1 MSTSRWK
8 MGSYTFQWPHPAN
21 EVFVTG
27 SFDDW
32 GKTVK
37 LDRNGDVFTK
47 EVQLPSADEK
57 VHYKTSLDN
66 RITIAWIFSVCLRF
80 PIPSMTLEGFPLT
93 STDVISPPRS
103 HLGFFGSPSFQFLT
117 YKTTFNGR
125 FVVDGIWT
133 TDSTAAEEDDGSGNI
148 NNVLYPGQLKQ
159 ASNSPQTN
167 GTTMATVTPEVTEA
181 AIAAGIHKDTEKR
194 ANEATISSAAPESTT
209 AELAKAVPL
218 EQRSKVPGT
227 FPETPGQEAE
237 TFSVNP
243 IPASGTSGN
252 PISLKP
258 GEKVPDPSTYTR
270 NTVQSTA
277 RTDPAGYAQDPSG
290 ATVLEGLSAGQ
301 STGASDLAMPPVS
314 GNMIPESSLS
324 MGEPSQGFSD
334 PGVTIQSAAPTST
347 TAALAA
353 SVPLESQRPHG
364 TDEDVAD
371 EVPKVVRES
380 IAESHRDPE
389 AAANKEAVE
398 EKKEMENELQKR
410 VTKEE
415 SSGTPAPSTT
425 AGIGSTQ
432 TSGGA
437 PADEVPEPV
446 KHSIAE
452 AHKDPE
458 AAANPEAVEEKREME
473 DELQKTVPK
482 EEHAGAPAPT
492 ATAAT
497 TETAPRATGVEPG
510 SQPMSPGA
518 DTPQGPTVTTGV
530 ASAKAP
536 EVSGPGA
543 APGAGAR
550 TGQSE
555 GSTTVMPSSIPG
567 KAAAPSE
574 RQTEG
579 TSAPSQP
586 TTAPAT
592 TAPQAQTAGAT
603 NGPSKPTGQRNGL
616 RNGMKEEKK
625 KKKSFWSRLKEKLK

>member
-1 MSTSRWK
+1 
-8 MGSYTFQWPHPAN
+8 
-21 EVFVTG
+21 
-27 SFDDW
+27 
-32 GKTVK
+32 
-37 LDRNGDVFTK
+37 
-47 EVQLPSADEK
+47 
-57 VHYKTSLDN
+57 
-66 RITIAWIFSVCLRF
+66 
-80 PIPSMTLEGFPLT
+80 
-93 STDVISPPRS
+93 
-103 HLGFFGSPSFQFLT
+103 
-117 YKTTFNGR
+117 
-125 FVVDGIWT
+125 
-133 TDSTAAEEDDGSGNI
+133 
-148 NNVLYPGQLKQ
+148 
-159 ASNSPQTN
+159 
-167 GTTMATVTPEVTEA
+167 MATVTPEVTEA

-194 ANEATISSAAPESTT
+194 ANEATISSAAPKSTT

-218 EQRSKVPGT
+218 EQRSNVPGT

-258 GEKVPDPSTYTR
+258 GEKLPDPSTYTG
-270 NTVQSTA
+270 NTVQSTV
-277 RTDPAGYAQDPSG
+277 RTDPAGYTQDPRA
-290 ATVLEGLSAGQ
+290 ATVLE
-301 STGASDLAMPPVS
+301 P
-314 GNMIPESSLS
+314 

-364 TDEDVAD
+364 TAEDVAD

-458 AAANPEAVEEKREME
+458 AAANPEAVEEKKEME

-497 TETAPRATGVEPG
+497 TESAPRATGVEPQ

-518 DTPQGPTVTTGV
+518 DAPQGPTVTTGV

-555 GSTTVMPSSIPG
+555 GSTTVMPSSIPD

-586 TTAPAT
+586 TAAPAT
-592 TAPQAQTAGAT
+592 TAPQAQTAGTT
-603 NGPSKPTGQRNGL
+603 NGPSKPAGQRNGL
-616 RNGMKEEKK
+616 KNGMKEEKK

>member
-1 MSTSRWK
+1 
-8 MGSYTFQWPHPAN
+8 
-21 EVFVTG
+21 
-27 SFDDW
+27 
-32 GKTVK
+32 
-37 LDRNGDVFTK
+37 
-47 EVQLPSADEK
+47 
-57 VHYKTSLDN
+57 
-66 RITIAWIFSVCLRF
+66 
-80 PIPSMTLEGFPLT
+80 
-93 STDVISPPRS
+93 
-103 HLGFFGSPSFQFLT
+103 
-117 YKTTFNGR
+117 
-125 FVVDGIWT
+125 
-133 TDSTAAEEDDGSGNI
+133 
-148 NNVLYPGQLKQ
+148 
-159 ASNSPQTN
+159 
-167 GTTMATVTPEVTEA
+167 MATVTPEVTEA
-181 AIAAGIHKDTEKR
+181 AIAAGIHKDTEKK

-218 EQRSKVPGT
+218 EQRSNVPGT

-277 RTDPAGYAQDPSG
+277 RTDPAGYAQDPSA
-290 ATVLEGLSAGQ
+290 ATLREGLPA
-301 STGASDLAMPPVS
+301 LP
-314 GNMIPESSLS
+314 

-364 TDEDVAD
+364 TAEDVAD

-432 TSGGA
+432 TGGGA

-458 AAANPEAVEEKREME
+458 AAANPEAVEEKKEME

-497 TETAPRATGVEPG
+497 TETAPRATGVERE

-555 GSTTVMPSSIPG
+555 GSTTVMPSSIPD

-592 TAPQAQTAGAT
+592 SAPQAQTAGAT
-603 NGPSKPTGQRNGL
+603 NGPSKPTGQRNGT

>member
-1 MSTSRWK
+1 MSTSGWK

-37 LDRNGDVFTK
+37 LDRKGDVFTK

-57 VHYKTSLDN
+57 VHYK
-66 RITIAWIFSVCLRF
+66 
-80 PIPSMTLEGFPLT
+80 
-93 STDVISPPRS
+93 
-103 HLGFFGSPSFQFLT
+103 
-117 YKTTFNGR
+117 

-159 ASNSPQTN
+159 AQISPQTN

-181 AIAAGIHKDTEKR
+181 AIAAGIHKGTEKK

-209 AELAKAVPL
+209 AGLAKAVPL
-218 EQRSKVPGT
+218 EQRSNVPGT

-237 TFSVNP
+237 SFSVNP

-258 GEKVPDPSTYTR
+258 GEKVPDPSTFTS

-277 RTDPAGYAQDPSG
+277 RTDPAGYTQDPSA
-290 ATVLEGLSAGQ
+290 ATVLAGQPTSQ

-314 GNMIPESSLS
+314 SSMIPESSLP
-324 MGEPSQGFSD
+324 MGEPSQGFSA

-353 SVPLESQRPHG
+353 AVPLESQRPHG
-364 TDEDVAD
+364 NAEEVAD
-371 EVPKVVRES
+371 DVPKVVRES

-398 EKKEMENELQKR
+398 EKKEMEEELQRR
-410 VTKEE
+410 VTREE
-415 SSGTPAPSTT
+415 STGTPAPSTT

-432 TSGGA
+432 TNGGA

-458 AAANPEAVEEKREME
+458 AAANPEAVEEKKEME
-473 DELQKTVPK
+473 DELQRTVPR

-497 TETAPRATGVEPG
+497 SQTAPRATGVEPE

-518 DTPQGPTVTTGV
+518 DSPQGPTVTTGV

-550 TGQSE
+550 TGQNE
-555 GSTTVMPSSIPG
+555 GSTTLMPSSIPD

-574 RQTEG
+574 SQTAE
-579 TSAPSQP
+579 TSGPSQ
-586 TTAPAT
+586 TTAAPAT
-592 TAPQAQTAGAT
+592 TASQAQTAGT
-603 NGPSKPTGQRNGL
+603 TDSPSKPAGQRNGL
-616 RNGMKEEKK
+616 RNGTKEEKK

>member
-1 MSTSRWK
+1 

-37 LDRNGDVFTK
+37 LDRSGDVFTK
-47 EVQLPSADEK
+47 EVQLPSADDK
-57 VHYKTSLDN
+57 VHYK
-66 RITIAWIFSVCLRF
+66 
-80 PIPSMTLEGFPLT
+80 
-93 STDVISPPRS
+93 
-103 HLGFFGSPSFQFLT
+103 
-117 YKTTFNGR
+117 

-133 TDSTAAEEDDGSGNI
+133 TDSSAAEEDDGNGNI
-148 NNVLYPGQLKQ
+148 NNVLYPRQLKQ
-159 ASNSPQTN
+159 ASNPPQTN

-194 ANEATISSAAPESTT
+194 ANEAIISSAAPGSTT

-218 EQRSKVPGT
+218 EQRSNVPGT
-227 FPETPGQEAE
+227 FPETPGQEAG

-258 GEKVPDPSTYTR
+258 GEKVPDPSTFTS

-277 RTDPAGYAQDPSG
+277 RTDPTGYTQDPSA
-290 ATVLEGLSAGQ
+290 ATVLE
-301 STGASDLAMPPVS
+301 PV
-314 GNMIPESSLS
+314 
-324 MGEPSQGFSD
+324 GEPSQRFRD

-364 TDEDVAD
+364 AAEGVAD

-410 VTKEE
+410 VTRDE
-415 SSGTPAPSTT
+415 SCGTPAPSIS
-425 AGIGSTQ
+425 AVIGSTQ

-458 AAANPEAVEEKREME
+458 AAANPEAVEEKKEME
-473 DELQKTVPK
+473 DELQKTVPR

-497 TETAPRATGVEPG
+497 TESAPRATGVEPQ
-510 SQPMSPGA
+510 SQPLSPGA
-518 DTPQGPTVTTGV
+518 GSPQGPTVTTGV

-543 APGAGAR
+543 GAR

-555 GSTTVMPSSIPG
+555 GSTTVMPSSIPD
-567 KAAAPSE
+567 KAVGPSE

-579 TSAPSQP
+579 TPAPSQP
-586 TTAPAT
+586 TAAPAT
-592 TAPQAQTAGAT
+592 TSPQVQTAGTT
-603 NGPSKPTGQRNGL
+603 NGPSKPAGQRNGL
-616 RNGMKEEKK
+616 RNEMKEEKK
-625 KKKSFWSRLKEKLK
+625 KKKSFWSRLKDKLK